1 MFLRIGFTNWN
12 IIEKYFW
19 MNFLS
24 SLSAKNDPLSL
35 LCMLRVEAGKPIYFL
50 GYHYRLLVGFL
61 FGTLTVENRDLSSAY
76 NLGLHWR
83 LSEKSLLYITNKSGH
98 ILEPWGTQ
106 YCNWPRWSLVI
117 KNNFLVYFLRSLLKD
132 LINFLKFCC
141 I

>member
-50 GYHYRLLVGFL
+50 GYHDRLLVGFL

-76 NLGLHWR
+76 NL
-83 LSEKSLLYITNKSGH
+83 
-98 ILEPWGTQ
+98 
-106 YCNWPRWSLVI
+106 
-117 KNNFLVYFLRSLLKD
+117 
-132 LINFLKFCC
+132 
-141 I
+141 